1 MRVLLMINNTVLKEY
16 IIDQDEII
24 IGRDADSDIQID
36 NIAVSREHARI
47 TKALDDYFVED
58 MSSKNGTFVNGQ
70 KVRKKLLDTGDEI
83 TIGKY
88 FLKIYLDDDPAIA
101 KNTKINET
109 YNTFRMGPKDFKKIF
124 NKHNS

>member
-1 MRVLLMINNTVLKEY
+1 MRILLMINNAVLKEF
-16 IIDQDEII
+16 IIDQNEII

-36 NIAVSREHARI
+36 NIAVSRKHARI
-47 TKALDDYFVED
+47 SKALDDYFVED

-70 KVRKKLLDTGDEI
+70 KVNKRLLNTDDEI

-88 FLKIYLDDDPAIA
+88 FLKIYLGGDPAIA

-109 YNTFRMGPKDFKKIF
+109 YNTFRMGANDFKKIF
-124 NKHNS
+124 EKNHE